1 MHVMEKSAAWVYF
14 AHSVKKKKNQRWEE
28 LHSVGQETHLLKCNL
43 HSEQAM
49 V

>member
-1 MHVMEKSAAWVYF
+1 MLLGFISLIQL
-14 AHSVKKKKNQRWEE
+14 KKKKNQRWEE